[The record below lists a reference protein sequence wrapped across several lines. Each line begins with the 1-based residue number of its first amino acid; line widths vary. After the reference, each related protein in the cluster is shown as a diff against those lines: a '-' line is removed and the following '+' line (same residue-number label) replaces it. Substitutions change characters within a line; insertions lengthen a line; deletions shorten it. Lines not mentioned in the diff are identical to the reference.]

1 MMKNNDNF
9 FPTKERN
16 TTSPNELKCE
26 SEEKEEFI
34 LGIYK
39 LGKTIGEGTF
49 GKVKLATHK
58 ITGEKVTYN
67 ILIIIN

>member
-16 TTSPNELKCE
+16 TTSPNKLKCE

-49 GKVKLATHK
+49 GKVKLGTHK
-58 ITGEKVTYN
+58 LTGEKVTYN
-67 ILIIIN
+67 FLI

>member
-16 TTSPNELKCE
+16 TTSPNKLKCE

>member
-1 MMKNNDNF
+1 MMKNNDSF

-16 TTSPNELKCE
+16 TTSPNKLKCE